1 MSNNRLLTEP
11 PGKLFF
17 HYLVPSICGTLVT
30 SIYVLADTIV
40 IGKGIGIDA
49 MAALNIVL
57 PVFSL
62 FFGIGLLFGVGGSVL
77 MSVSRGRNN
86 PKEGHTYFS
95 MALLSAAFFCILTV
109 LVFHFHM
116 ESIARAL
123 GGTDVTM
130 PYIRNYLPYIVWG
143 MPCFA
148 FSTFLQTFVR
158 NDGAP
163 RLSMIG
169 VISGGVL
176 NIILDLIFVYPLH
189 MGMMG
194 ASIASVM
201 GSAFT
206 CFILITHFFTK
217 ENGLHFRLQG
227 ATPGKWFR
235 IFQTGFASFLIEM
248 ASGVVMFFFN
258 RQLLAYIGD
267 LGVSVYGII
276 SNTAIIITC
285 LANGVSQ
292 AAQPIISTNYGA
304 GLRDRILNV
313 RNLALR
319 TVVIIASVF
328 TLLGLI
334 IPNMFT
340 YIFLHPTPEILG
352 LAAVAIRLYFIAF
365 PAVGAN
371 LYLTSYFQSTVNP
384 GASLALSLLRGF
396 VLSILLV
403 YLLPLVMGVNGIW
416 LSLPVAE
423 YLTLMVGFIILKK
436 TQLLKGAVDDR
447 TGTNRH

>member
-1 MSNNRLLTEP
+1 MSNNVLLTEQP
-11 PGKLFF
+11 RKLFF
-17 HYLVPSICGTLVT
+17 HYLIPSICGTLVT
-30 SIYVLADTIV
+30 SIYILADTII
-40 IGKGIGIDA
+40 IGKGIGVDA

-77 MSVSRGRNN
+77 MSVCRGQNDY
-86 PKEGHTYFS
+86 EGGHTYFS
-95 MALLSAAFFCILTV
+95 MAALSTLFFCILTI
-109 LVFHFHM
+109 LIFHFNM
-116 ESIARAL
+116 ESITHAL
-123 GGTDVTM
+123 GGTQVTM
-130 PYIRNYLPYIVWG
+130 PYIRNYLPYVVWG

-169 VISGGVL
+169 VITGGVL
-176 NIILDLIFVYPLH
+176 NIVLDIIFVYPLH

-194 ASIASVM
+194 ASVASVM
-201 GSAFT
+201 GCAFT
-206 CFILITHFFTK
+206 CIILLTHFFTK
-217 ENGLHFRLQG
+217 SNGLHFQIKA
-227 ATPGKWFR
+227 ATPGKWIR

-267 LGVSVYGII
+267 IGVSVYGII

-292 AAQPIISTNYGA
+292 ASQPIISTNYGA
-304 GLRDRILNV
+304 KRRDRILAV
-313 RNLALR
+313 RGLALR
-319 TVVIIASVF
+319 TVIIISSAF
-328 TLLGLI
+328 TMLGLI
-334 IPNMFT
+334 VPNLFT
-340 YIFLHPTPEILG
+340 NIFLHPTPQILG
-352 LAAVAIRLYFIAF
+352 LAAIAIRLYFIAF

-384 GASLALSLLRGF
+384 RASLALSLLRGC
-396 VLSILLV
+396 VLSIVLV
-403 YLLPLVMGVNGIW
+403 YLMPMVMGVNGIW

-423 YLTLMVGFIILKK
+423 YLTLIVGVIILKK
-436 TQLLKGAVDDR
+436 TTLLK
-447 TGTNRH
+447 NS

>member
-1 MSNNRLLTEP
+1 MSNNILLTEQP
-11 PGKLFF
+11 SKLFF
-17 HYLVPSICGTLVT
+17 HYLIPSICGTLVT
-30 SIYVLADTIV
+30 SIYVLADTII
-40 IGKGIGIDA
+40 IGKGIGVDA

-77 MSVSRGRNN
+77 MSVCRGRGDVE
-86 PKEGHTYFS
+86 EGHTYFS
-95 MALLSAAFFCILTV
+95 LAMLSTLFFCILTV
-109 LVFHFHM
+109 LVFHFNM

-130 PYIRNYLPYIVWG
+130 PYIRNYLPYVVWG

-148 FSTFLQTFVR
+148 CSTFLQTFVR

-169 VISGGVL
+169 VITGGVL
-176 NIILDLIFVYPLH
+176 NIILDIIFVYPLH

-194 ASIASVM
+194 ASVASVI
-201 GSAFT
+201 GCAFT
-206 CFILITHFFTK
+206 CLILLTHFFTK
-217 ENGLHFRLQG
+217 KNGLHFRIK
-227 ATPGKWFR
+227 AVTPRKWLR

-267 LGVSVYGII
+267 IGVSVYGII

-292 AAQPIISTNYGA
+292 ASQPIISTNYGA
-304 GLRDRILNV
+304 GFTDRILSV
-313 RNLALR
+313 RNLALK
-319 TVVIIASVF
+319 TVVMIASVF

-340 YIFLHPTPEILG
+340 HIFLHPTPQILG

-384 GASLALSLLRGF
+384 GASLGLSLLRGCI
-396 VLSILLV
+396 LSVALV
-403 YLLPLVMGVNGIW
+403 YLFPLIWGVNGIW
-416 LSLPVAE
+416 ISLPAAE
-423 YLTLMVGFIILKK
+423 YLTLIVGFILLKK
-436 TQLLKGAVDDR
+436 NKLLQ
-447 TGTNRH
+447 NS